1 MTVNSQQRQ
10 ICLRPFN
17 TLCPFTHT
25 THSPTWSYSCLVD
38 LGSLEQGL
46 HKNCGTGGTC
56 HQGSNWWS
64 PFPKSWAT
72 MFPAT
77 VAMVSTKTFLRLL
90 KPSLTWLSKGLHRLL
105 SWFWFFRVL
114 YIHISQKDSPPKTPK
129 TTLKPQFLKPLQNS
143 LKPPPFKGRSWPC
156 NSALKSCPNFKKP
169 PLRNSHIKPDT
180 SNLT

>member
-1 MTVNSQQRQ
+1 MTVKGSAKTDLSAAIQHPLPFYPHHPFPNSE
-10 ICLRPFN
+10 LFLPSRP
-17 TLCPFTHT
+17 
-25 THSPTWSYSCLVD
+25 
-38 LGSLEQGL
+38 GL
-46 HKNCGTGGTC
+46 HQNCGTGGVC

-114 YIHISQKDSPPKTPK
+114 YIHISQKDSPPKTPN
-129 TTLKPQFLKPLQNS
+129 TQNNIQT
-143 LKPPPFKGRSWPC
+143 PIP
-156 NSALKSCPNFKKP
+156 
-169 PLRNSHIKPDT
+169 
-180 SNLT
+180 